1 MNESLRK
8 ELKMAQD
15 ELFSKKEAL
24 KLKQEQSKRHS
35 VLIDEQ
41 LRDLLEKNRFL
52 QMQLSALKEILT
64 SKNEY
69 FVLKQSARALKDSS
83 NIRYDSLT
91 NTTKGKDALN
101 ATFNSFFER
110 IRDMQLKIT
119 GVVS

>member
-24 KLKQEQSKRHS
+24 KLKQEQSKRQS
-35 VLIDEQ
+35 ALIDEQ

-91 NTTKGKDALN
+91 CTTKGKDALN

>member
-24 KLKQEQSKRHS
+24 KLKQEQSKRQS
-35 VLIDEQ
+35 ALIDEQ